1 CVGGGRGAVAG
12 RGPARP
18 LRGGP
23 PDRAGGVRG
32 HGAPRPHHHLPA
44 ADLRDVRVGR
54 RRGGRGADDRHPR
67 DRPPLRHRRRPPRR
81 AGLGVT
87 GRHND
92 DKEARMVRPI
102 DGALTL
108 AENVLYTVAAVLL
121 LVGAVAVLGEITVDL
136 VQELDDGVARAVTHA
151 LDGLLLVFILLEL
164 LAAVRATMVEHR
176 LVAEPFL
183 VAGIIASIKEIIVL
197 SLEAETFVGKP
208 GEGFSDAM

>member
-1 CVGGGRGAVAG
+1 M
-12 RGPARP
+12 
-18 LRGGP
+18 
-23 PDRAGGVRG
+23 
-32 HGAPRPHHHLPA
+32 
-44 ADLRDVRVGR
+44 
-54 RRGGRGADDRHPR
+54 
-67 DRPPLRHRRRPPRR
+67 
-81 AGLGVT
+81 T
-87 GRHND
+87 SRHND

-121 LVGAVAVLGEITVDL
+121 LVGAVAVLGEITVLL

-208 GEGFSDAM
+208 GEGFSDAMTGIGVLGGIILLLAVATFLVRRKEREPEEEKEGAGERLAE